1 MPAKLISFDNIVM
14 FGSGQMFYETN
25 RNMPCLII
33 TDRGATLTLAGTV
46 SDSILGGGGEG
57 GGHKTLFL
65 TNSGFIIFK
74 ILGGGG
80 ARSSRD
86 LNRSSL
92 NFVKIEKTV

>member
-46 SDSILGGGGEG
+46 SDSILGGGRGREG
-57 GGHKTLFL
+57 GTRRYFSL
-65 TNSGFIIFK
+65 TPA
-74 ILGGGG
+74 L
-80 ARSSRD
+80 
-86 LNRSSL
+86 
-92 NFVKIEKTV
+92 

>member
-46 SDSILGGGGEG
+46 SDSILGGGGG
-57 GGHKTLFL
+57 R
-65 TNSGFIIFK
+65 
-74 ILGGGG
+74 G
-80 ARSSRD
+80 AQDAISH
-86 LNRSSL
+86 
-92 NFVKIEKTV
+92 